1 MNWKHLTVIE
11 EGHIW
16 FITAKFGKKTAS
28 SFEEISLEAIVN
40 DAHPTITI
48 ALHDAHVNK
57 SDVKIYIDHEKGSKK
72 HHHPEMGN

>member
-16 FITAKFGKKTAS
+16 FITAKFGKKNPAS

-57 SDVKIYIDHEKGSKK
+57 
-72 HHHPEMGN
+72 

>member
-11 EGHIW
+11 EGRIW
-16 FITAKFGKKTAS
+16 FITAKFGKKKQAS
-28 SFEEISLEAIVN
+28 IFERISLEAIVN

-57 SDVKIYIDHEKGSKK
+57 
-72 HHHPEMGN
+72 